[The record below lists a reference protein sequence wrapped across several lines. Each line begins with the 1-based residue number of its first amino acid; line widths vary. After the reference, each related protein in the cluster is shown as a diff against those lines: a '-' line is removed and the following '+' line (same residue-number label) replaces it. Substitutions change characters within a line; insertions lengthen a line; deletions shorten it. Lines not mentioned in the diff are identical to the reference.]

1 MTVDEFQ
8 QEKARLVALYGAAP
22 REASDRRAQEFALL
36 YAKSGW
42 TQRELAKHE
51 GISQSS
57 MFHKLVF
64 GKFLLWL
71 ITSCNQPWTRT
82 DGYFRTLW
90 ETTNQTKT
98 AEERFA
104 EIAEMIRTP
113 PDTKETK
120 ETPHSRKDVQRLS
133 KQLIARF
140 TDGKWHS
147 LADIA
152 AAVEATRPMVRSIMD
167 RIVREGTYETF
178 AERRHAGKGSYSYR
192 LVKGG
197 GKKIDL
203 QVFQTEM
210 KKTLED
216 MDDLI
221 NGHQVHFSQSL
232 MQTYFAE
239 FRKVLD
245 KLTR

>member
-1 MTVDEFQ
+1 MEVI
-8 QEKARLVALYGAAP
+8 KML
-22 REASDRRAQEFALL
+22 
-36 YAKSGW
+36 
-42 TQRELAKHE
+42 
-51 GISQSS
+51 
-57 MFHKLVF
+57 
-64 GKFLLWL
+64 
-71 ITSCNQPWTRT
+71 
-82 DGYFRTLW
+82 
-90 ETTNQTKT
+90 
-98 AEERFA
+98 
-104 EIAEMIRTP
+104 RTP
-113 PDTKETK
+113 QDAKETQ
-120 ETPHSRKDVQRLS
+120 ETCHSRKDVQRLS

-140 TDGKWHS
+140 ADGKWHS

-152 AAVEATRPMVRSIMD
+152 AAVEATRPMVRSILD

-203 QVFQTEM
+203 QVFQTEI